1 MTKKLEKEFDLPPME
16 EVIEKAKEKAN
27 EQKTISEAED
37 KKIESNT
44 LLVSVIAGIF
54 SSTANKKCV
63 ALY

>member
-37 KKIESNT
+37 KKIESGQEEAVSYTHLT
-44 LLVSVIAGIF
+44 LPTKA
-54 SSTANKKCV
+54 
-63 ALY
+63 